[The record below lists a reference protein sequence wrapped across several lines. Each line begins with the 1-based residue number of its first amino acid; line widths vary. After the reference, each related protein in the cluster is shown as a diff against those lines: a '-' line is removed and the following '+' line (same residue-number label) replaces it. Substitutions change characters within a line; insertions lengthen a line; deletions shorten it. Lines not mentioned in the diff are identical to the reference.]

1 MKTKELLDLS
11 AKAEAGTQ
19 GHVDE
24 AKARLLTLG
33 SDLVAVAGD
42 EGRELDDEEQAAL
55 KAAAGAIDKL
65 DAKAAQIKASADI
78 MARFSTMVP
87 SAKASVLG
95 GGTGGHGGGGAHGQI
110 PEGARLNFRAKAAS
124 ATLVTKMADPSGSKA
139 LASSGDILTGTP
151 LDSTVYEQ
159 GKVSTSALA
168 ILPVKDRAPTYTYLR
183 QTKRDNRAAPVALGD
198 LKPTSEYGLTSIDG
212 KLEVIAH
219 VAEPVHEYWLED
231 MQNLGT
237 FVENEMMYGLDRAVE
252 AQVLGGDG
260 VGPNLTGLL
269 NTSGVQLQAFS
280 ADATTTVRKG
290 LTALEM
296 VGYEGGG
303 IILNPLAWEAIELS
317 RRQDGT
323 PDLGS
328 SLPVDRA
335 AQRLWGL
342 RIAVSTAVPVETGIL
357 FDLGALAVT
366 TDGNVRMQWSNS
378 VADDFGRNQ
387 IRARNEGR
395 FGLDVYQPQGIVKLA
410 LAA

>member
-1 MKTKELLDLS
+1 MRIKELLDLS

-65 DAKAAQIKASADI
+65 DAKAVKIKESAAV
-78 MARFSTMVP
+78 MARFSTMAP
-87 SAKASVLG
+87 AAKASVLG
-95 GGTGGHGGGGAHGQI
+95 GGTGGPGAASEI
-110 PEGARLNFRAKAAS
+110 PDGARLNFRAKAAS
-124 ATLVTKMADPSGSKA
+124 VGLVTKMADPSGRKA
-139 LASSGDILTGTP
+139 LASSGDVLTGTP
-151 LDSTVYEQ
+151 LDTTVYEQ

-168 ILPVKDRAPTYTYLR
+168 ILPVKNRAPTYTYLR
-183 QTKRDNRAAPVALGD
+183 QTKRDNRAAPVAPGQ

-237 FVENEMMYGLDRAVE
+237 FVETEMMYGLDRAVE

-342 RIAVSTAVPVETGIL
+342 RIAVSTAVPVETGLL

-387 IRARNEGR
+387 VRARNEGR

>member
-1 MKTKELLDLS
+1 
-11 AKAEAGTQ
+11 
-19 GHVDE
+19 
-24 AKARLLTLG
+24 
-33 SDLVAVAGD
+33 
-42 EGRELDDEEQAAL
+42 
-55 KAAAGAIDKL
+55 
-65 DAKAAQIKASADI
+65 
-78 MARFSTMVP
+78 
-87 SAKASVLG
+87 
-95 GGTGGHGGGGAHGQI
+95 
-110 PEGARLNFRAKAAS
+110 
-124 ATLVTKMADPSGSKA
+124 
-139 LASSGDILTGTP
+139 
-151 LDSTVYEQ
+151 
-159 GKVSTSALA
+159 
-168 ILPVKDRAPTYTYLR
+168 
-183 QTKRDNRAAPVALGD
+183 
-198 LKPTSEYGLTSIDG
+198 
-212 KLEVIAH
+212 
-219 VAEPVHEYWLED
+219 

-237 FVENEMMYGLDRAVE
+237 FVETEMMYGLDRAVE

-342 RIAVSTAVPVETGIL
+342 RIAVSTAVPVETGLL

-378 VADDFGRNQ
+378 VADDFGHNQ
-387 IRARNEGR
+387 VRARNEGR